1 MDSIEQLL
9 AQMKGKD
16 HTRAYQCLKLLE
28 EESGNSDAVSPYLD
42 LFIEL
47 MDSPNSYLRARGLRL
62 IAANARWD
70 SEGKVDQIIDRYL
83 THILDEKPTTARQ
96 CIQALPLI
104 ARARPGLTSRI
115 REALSSADLS
125 GYADSMEPLLR
136 KDIEAALKQ
145 IS

>member
-16 HTRAYQCLKLLE
+16 HTRAHQCLKLLE

-62 IAANARWD
+62 
-70 SEGKVDQIIDRYL
+70 S
-83 THILDEKPTTARQ
+83 HPH
-96 CIQALPLI
+96 
-104 ARARPGLTSRI
+104 PG
-115 REALSSADLS
+115 
-125 GYADSMEPLLR
+125 
-136 KDIEAALKQ
+136 
-145 IS
+145 